1 MLATNSGRGFVNS
14 DGCART
20 AFAAPAGQSCWAKHW
35 SPRMSTSFAEKRK
48 AAEKARRLAKK
59 AKALAADDGIIAAP
73 VASMPQVASVTLDW
87 QPVQLI
93 SGTVPQTSPLPES
106 SLLPGT
112 LHEHVQMTPGGRR
125 SHTIKHT
132 SPAGTT
138 RVKQYSSP
146 DATLLQRE
154 HGSTWPS
161 WRLDLSREYLKAH
174 EADHEARRAEAYATA
189 REERRQASIAT
200 GCIWRYT
207 DHPRCGTCDAC
218 VLSAQIHHGELE
230 PCQTVLSRLEY
241 TDVERERLTQR
252 SSWVQSRKFV
262 SRTWRLHPRRSSI
275 CDCGCQGQVKWVQE
289 DD

>member
-112 LHEHVQMTPGGRR
+112 LHEHVQMTPALLVAVDPTPSSIHHPQEQLVSSSTARR
-125 SHTIKHT
+125 TPHCCSVSMDLPGHL
-132 SPAGTT
+132 G
-138 RVKQYSSP
+138 
-146 DATLLQRE
+146 
-154 HGSTWPS
+154 GSTS
-161 WRLDLSREYLKAH
+161 C
-174 EADHEARRAEAYATA
+174 
-189 REERRQASIAT
+189 ASI
-200 GCIWRYT
+200 
-207 DHPRCGTCDAC
+207 
-218 VLSAQIHHGELE
+218 
-230 PCQTVLSRLEY
+230 
-241 TDVERERLTQR
+241 
-252 SSWVQSRKFV
+252 
-262 SRTWRLHPRRSSI
+262 
-275 CDCGCQGQVKWVQE
+275 
-289 DD
+289 

>member
-1 MLATNSGRGFVNS
+1 
-14 DGCART
+14 
-20 AFAAPAGQSCWAKHW
+20 
-35 SPRMSTSFAEKRK
+35 MSTSFAEKRK

-132 SPAGTT
+132 SPGGTT

-146 DATLLQRE
+146 DAPLLQRE

-161 WRLDLSREYLKAH
+161 WRLDLLREYLKAH

-189 REERRQASIAT
+189 REERRKASIAK
-200 GCIWRYT
+200 GCIWRYI
-207 DHPRCGTCDAC
+207 DYPRCGACDAC
-218 VLSAQIHHGELE
+218 VASAQIRHGALE
-230 PCQTVLSRLEY
+230 PCQTILSRLEY

-252 SSWVQSRKFV
+252 SSLQSSNFV
-262 SRTWRLHPRRSSI
+262 STTWRLHARKSYN
-275 CDCGCQGQVKWVQE
+275 CDCGCRGRVEWVQE
-289 DD
+289 GDYFRQVMLE